1 MQLMLS
7 LSPEEISELKRRA
20 SSVGTDVETFV
31 LHLIR
36 DAEDAD
42 DSRPSHLPYDQ
53 WKREFQLWIEQH
65 QSRNST
71 MDDSRESIYD

>member
-7 LSPEEISELKRRA
+7 LSPEEIAELRRRA
-20 SSVGTDVETFV
+20 SSVGADVETFL

-36 DAEDAD
+36 DTEDAD
-42 DSRPSHLPYDQ
+42 DSRPNQLPFEQ
-53 WKREFQLWIEQH
+53 WKHEFQLWIEQH
-65 QSRNST
+65 QSRNSN